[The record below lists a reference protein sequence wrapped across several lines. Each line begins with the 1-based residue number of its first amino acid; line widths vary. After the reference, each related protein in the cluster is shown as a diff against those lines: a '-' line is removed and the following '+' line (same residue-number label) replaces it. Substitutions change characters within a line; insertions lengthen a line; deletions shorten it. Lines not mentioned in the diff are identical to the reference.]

1 MALDCLVVTCDP
13 TLLGQIKA
21 NFSARGASLDLRQD
35 SASAVELA
43 SRRHW
48 DGLIIDCDDV
58 AGGTEALVNMRSSRS
73 NQQTLIVAVLNGSTS
88 PEKALDLG
96 ANFVLS
102 KPVEESRLRGILD
115 IAVPKMEREHRRYFR
130 YDIDLPVRFQNHLG
144 QTFNTRM
151 KNVSEGGMAVKLV
164 DPVQVKGV
172 VPVDFDI
179 PSIEPQPF
187 HAKADVVWCDSFAM
201 GLRFLHVEKNCEVA
215 LQSWLSS
222 LESQSRFRESSERI
236 GQ

>member
-35 SASAVELA
+35 SASAIELA

-58 AGGTEALVNMRSSRS
+58 AGGKEALVTMRSSRS
-73 NQQTLIVAVLNGSTS
+73 NQQTLIVAVINGSTS
-88 PEKALDLG
+88 AEAALDMG
-96 ANFVLS
+96 ANFILS
-102 KPVEESRLRGILD
+102 KPIEESRLRGVLD
-115 IAVPKMEREHRRYFR
+115 VAIPKMEREHRRYFR

-144 QTFNTRM
+144 QTFNSRM
-151 KNVSEGGMAVKLV
+151 KNVSEGGMAIKLV
-164 DPVQVKGV
+164 DPVHLKGI

-179 PSIEPQPF
+179 PSIQPHPF
-187 HAKADVVWCDSFAM
+187 HAKAEIVWSDSFSI
-201 GLRFLHVEKNCEVA
+201 GLRFLHIEKDSEHA
-215 LQSWLSS
+215 LQSWLRS
-222 LESQSRFRESSERI
+222 LEAQAQFRDIER
-236 GQ
+236 GR